1 MPVLVVRPAV
11 FVLLAMC
18 TLLLAGTLQ
27 PARAGDAATDDDKA
41 KRRGAATEVYEPG
54 VVLVKF
60 RATGSGPA
68 VGKVGSP
75 RFDARG
81 AAYGVYAVAPAF
93 PAAQRLWATKRG
105 EVKGVERLL
114 RTYSVRFDEAH
125 NPEAVAASLRALPEV
140 EAAEP
145 LRMLRVS
152 LAEPAFYEPAE
163 ASLLAATP
171 NDALYAQQSHLVR
184 MNLPAAWDV
193 VKADQGDV
201 LIAVI
206 DARTDWRHADLQAN
220 IWTNPGEVAGNGLDD
235 DDNGFI
241 DDINGWNF
249 SSDSADPGSGPN
261 LAVNGTHGTWVAGA
275 ATAITNNGVG
285 IAGMAWNS
293 AFMAINTANPT
304 TDFLVSSNDVLS
316 GYLYAVENG
325 ADIINVSLGG
335 LGSCLFFEQDFI
347 DFAYDNNVLVVSSA
361 GNEGVNSDDTPSS
374 PASCRHVL
382 SVGATFKSSDGIA
395 TFSNYG
401 LDVDTYAPGTA
412 IDVTNTGGTYSQAQG
427 TSFSSPLAAG
437 LAAMVKTQHPDWT
450 VDQIREQVRATADDI
465 RSVNTATRLQ
475 GRIGKGRINALRAV
489 TEATP
494 SVRIID
500 SEIRDETGSSRVESG
515 ETATVRVA
523 LTNFLET
530 ASNLQM
536 TLATTDSRITVVN
549 PQATIAS
556 LAAGEVKEAEFT
568 IQLGADLPLNL
579 RTPLNI
585 NFSSG
590 AYTDVDGFQVTVN
603 NTVHDTGV
611 MQVTLTEEGN
621 LGYEEFQG
629 DSFGDGIRYQGI
641 DWLFEGGLI
650 MGTGPTKVSDNV
662 RGIGAAIS
670 DDFVREDASPFGI
683 ADGEVA
689 TEQGYLQL
697 LDSEAGSP
705 LNVRVYQNSYAD
717 TSQANNDFVI
727 LRYTVEN
734 ISAAAITNYH
744 LGLFFDWDSIED
756 PGADFARYDA
766 ARRLGIWQTV
776 ASGEGTYIG
785 TKALN
790 AQAAFGFRAIHN
802 PDEIYD
808 DFTDAEKWG
817 FISGGVQTTALDV
830 TDVSTLM
837 SAGPFT
843 IGVGALVDF
852 GFAIV
857 GGSTEAEVRA
867 NADAAQVF
875 WDDRVRVLDAN
886 PVANEEQPARP
897 AYTFALEPAFPNPVA
912 EEATIR
918 YQLPAAGAATLRIH
932 DILGREV
939 RTLVDAVQPAGT
951 HAATWDGADDAGRR
965 LSSGLYLYT
974 LEAQTPEGV
983 RTATRKM
990 VIVR

>member
-1 MPVLVVRPAV
+1 MNMTDCVSRPGA
-11 FVLLAMC
+11 FALLALC
-18 TLLLAGTLQ
+18 VLLLAGHMQ
-27 PARAGDAATDDDKA
+27 QARATDDDRA
-41 KRRGAATEVYEPG
+41 KRQRAAAESYEPG

-60 RATGSGPA
+60 RATATGPTT
-68 VGKVGSP
+68 GKVGTP

-81 AAYGVYAVAPAF
+81 AAYGVYAVEPAF
-93 PAAQRLWATKRG
+93 PAAQRLYATKRG

-114 RTYSVRFDEAH
+114 HTYRVRFDEAH
-125 NPEAVAASLRALPEV
+125 NPEVVAASLRALPEV

-152 LAEPAFYEPAE
+152 LVEPAFYEPAE
-163 ASLLAATP
+163 PSLLLAAP
-171 NDALYAQQSHLVR
+171 NDALFAQQSHLTR

-193 VKADQGDV
+193 VKAEQGNV

-220 IWTNPGEVAGNGLDD
+220 VWTNPGEVAGNGIDD
-235 DDNGFI
+235 DNNGFI
-241 DDINGWNF
+241 DDLNGWNF
-249 SSDSADPGSGPN
+249 SSNSADPGSGPN

-293 AFMAINTANPT
+293 EFLAINTANPT
-304 TDFLVSSNDVLS
+304 TDLLVSSNDVLA

-361 GNEGVNSDDTPSS
+361 GNEGVNSDERPSS

-382 SVGATFKSSDGIA
+382 SVGATFKSSDAIA
-395 TFSNYG
+395 SFSNYG
-401 LDVDTYAPGTA
+401 LSVDTYAPGTE
-412 IDVTNTGGTYSQAQG
+412 IDVTNTGGTYEQADG

-437 LAAMVKTQHPDWT
+437 LAALVKTQHPDWT
-450 VDQIREQVRATADDI
+450 VDQLREQIRATADDI
-465 RSVNTATRLQ
+465 RAANTAIRLQ

-489 TEATP
+489 TEVTP

-500 SEIRDETGSSRVESG
+500 SEIRDQTGSSRVESG

-523 LTNFLET
+523 VTNYLET
-530 ASNLQM
+530 ASNLQLS
-536 TLATTDSRITVVN
+536 LATTDSRITVVN

-568 IQLGADLPLNL
+568 IELGADLPLNL

-590 AYTDVDGFQVTVN
+590 AYTDIDGFQVTVN

-611 MQVTLTEEGN
+611 MQVTLTDEGN

-629 DSFGDGIRYQGI
+629 DSFGDGVRYLGI

-650 MGTGPTKVSDNV
+650 MGSGPTKVSDNV
-662 RGIGAAIS
+662 RGIGAVIS

-683 ADGEVA
+683 SDSEVA
-689 TEQGYLQL
+689 TEQGFLQL
-697 LDSEAGSP
+697 LDSEASSP
-705 LNVRVYQNSYAD
+705 LNVRIYQNSYAD
-717 TSQANNDFVI
+717 TSQVNNDFVI

-734 ISAAAITNYH
+734 IGAAALANYH
-744 LGLFFDWDSIED
+744 LGLFLDWDSIED

-790 AQAAFGFRAIHN
+790 DRAGFGFRAIHN
-802 PDEIYD
+802 PDEIFD
-808 DFTDAEKWG
+808 GFADAEKWS
-817 FISGGVQTTALDV
+817 FISGGVQTTTLDA

-852 GFAIV
+852 AFALV

-897 AYTFALEPAFPNPVA
+897 AFTFALEPAFPNPVA
-912 EEATIR
+912 DEATIR

-939 RTLVDAVQPAGT
+939 QTLVDGVQSAGT
-951 HAATWDGADDAGRR
+951 HTATWDGADDAGRR

-983 RTATRKM
+983 RSATRKM
-990 VIVR
+990 VVVR